1 MKVTLTLPAM
11 RCVLLSLFLLGS
23 LAGFAQPR
31 WTFGLQGAGLYSIA
45 RRANHAD
52 VKDFYSQEHLPTASG
67 GLVVQYRA
75 GSRVQVESGLHLTG
89 IGFRHV
95 FSYTILGGMRRSLSS
110 NQSFTYFRVP
120 VHLRYALGTVSLP
133 FFKMIQPYAVAG
145 PSILFR
151 TESAYRGMSHNNDW
165 TASASTRPFLGVGVH
180 LGLDLQKRMPRGDAF
195 VTSLFSQVGLG
206 RIVDSGWEY
215 QANGTTYTGKTVN
228 RGHFLAMG
236 FAYLFRPYG
245 LRRKS
250 HS

>member
-1 MKVTLTLPAM
+1 M

-45 RRANHAD
+45 RRAGTAD
-52 VKDFYSQEHLPTASG
+52 VKDFYNQEHMPTASG

-95 FSYTILGGMRRSLSS
+95 FTHTALGGMRSFQGA

-133 FFKMIQPYAVAG
+133 LFKMVQPYAVAG

-151 TESAYRGMSHNNDW
+151 TTSAYRDMTYDRNW
-165 TASASTRPFLGVGVH
+165 TASASAGRFLGVGAH

-195 VTSLFSQVGLG
+195 VTSLFGQVGLG
-206 RIVDSGWEY
+206 PIADCRWEY
-215 QANGTTYTGKTVN
+215 QADGTTYTGKAVN
-228 RGHFLAMG
+228 RGHFLGMG
-236 FAYLFRPYG
+236 IAYLFRPYG
-245 LRRKS
+245 FRRKS
-250 HS
+250 DS